1 MKLEVIDLKSYMY
14 NIIYTILL
22 FNILIIVFKM
32 FEKYKVDNLQGL
44 IFNYITAGSCAYFFL
59 EQDFSLKEI
68 INSAWL
74 YHAIIIGTLFI
85 VVFNFYAYGIQ
96 KVGIAITT
104 VANKV
109 SLIIPVSIAILLYG
123 DTFTYLKGIAF
134 FLALVGIYLSSTKA
148 GKLSFNKKYLWLIIL
163 VFFGQGISDSV
174 FNDFAQKFSD
184 EGGYLFFM
192 VLFFVASVSGIIIHT
207 GKSLKTKIPIQFKSI
222 FWGFVFGV
230 PNFFSL
236 LFFLRALG
244 DPNLNSSIVF
254 PLVSMGVV
262 VSSSLIGMVLFKE
275 KLSKSNWIGILLSI
289 CAIYIFSF

>member
-1 MKLEVIDLKSYMY
+1 MILEVIDLKSYMY

-44 IFNYITAGSCAYFFL
+44 IFNYITAGICAYFFL
-59 EQDFSLKEI
+59 EQDFTLEKI

-104 VANKV
+104 VANKM
-109 SLIIPVSIAILLYG
+109 SLIIPVFAAIILYG
-123 DTFTYLKGIAF
+123 DSFTYSKGIAF
-134 FLALVGIYLSSTKA
+134 FLALSGIYLSSTK
-148 GKLSFNKKYLWLIIL
+148 GGGLSFDKKYLWLIIL
-163 VFFGQGISDSV
+163 VFIGQGISDSI
-174 FNDFAQKFSD
+174 FNDFAQKFPD

-207 GKSLKTKIPIQFKSI
+207 GTSLKTKIPFQFKSI
-222 FWGFVFGV
+222 FWGFVFGI

-254 PLVSMGVV
+254 LLVSMGAV
-262 VSSSLIGMVLFKE
+262 VSSSLIGMLLFKE
-275 KLSKSNWIGILLSI
+275 KLSKSNWIGVLLSI
-289 CAIYIFSF
+289 CAIYIFSY

>member
-59 EQDFSLKEI
+59 EQDFSLEEI

-104 VANKV
+104 VANKM

-123 DTFTYLKGIAF
+123 DTFKKLKQKKIRNDLTIKPFVMGAPMKNNQKTF
-134 FLALVGIYLSSTKA
+134 PVYRESSNKFYVPIIMEL
-148 GKLSFNKKYLWLIIL
+148 KSLESLNKKKYQKELI
-163 VFFGQGISDSV
+163 
-174 FNDFAQKFSD
+174 
-184 EGGYLFFM
+184 
-192 VLFFVASVSGIIIHT
+192 
-207 GKSLKTKIPIQFKSI
+207 
-222 FWGFVFGV
+222 
-230 PNFFSL
+230 
-236 LFFLRALG
+236 
-244 DPNLNSSIVF
+244 
-254 PLVSMGVV
+254 
-262 VSSSLIGMVLFKE
+262 
-275 KLSKSNWIGILLSI
+275 
-289 CAIYIFSF
+289 